1 MPGDGTIFY
10 GCKKHFFFFHWN
22 NLTTFWFYAW
32 MCSEDQSPGRTC
44 KCVEYI
50 SSYLLQ
56 SSEYCQ
62 SCIVYR
68 VSLSAVC
75 LTSKQLLWMCKCQA
89 LAEESDSVCIFF
101 LFLYFGMKKKHF
113 KESFYCVFLLHAD
126 VCGSLFLRNSGEKIY
141 ECIIV
146 IYDTRYFDLILYL
159 LMFWH
164 FLQYWYQ

>member
-10 GCKKHFFFFHWN
+10 GCEKHFFFFHWN

-75 LTSKQLLWMCKCQA
+75 LTSKQLLWMCECQA

-101 LFLYFGMKKKHF
+101 LFLYFGMKKKTF
-113 KESFYCVFLLHAD
+113 QREFLLCVFIT
-126 VCGSLFLRNSGEKIY
+126 CRCLRFFVLEKFRWKNIWVHY
-141 ECIIV
+141 S
-146 IYDTRYFDLILYL
+146 DLILYV

-164 FLQYWYQ
+164 FLQYWYR